1 MHRWSRDANQG
12 IYMFNTLHKSF
23 GRALA
28 ALLLLALAHSAHALP
43 LLTLTSTQTTV
54 SVSAGGSVGITGSII
69 NRTNTALDAT
79 DLFLNFGNFDPGALT
94 PQQTL
99 GLVPFSIPSFSFRD
113 NVALFTIDVA
123 AGALPGAQ
131 TLDVM
136 LLDLSGN
143 FSDVVSVSFL
153 VDQVVAVPEPATLAL
168 MLAGLA
174 GLTGMMR
181 CRTLSNHGGNHG

>member
-1 MHRWSRDANQG
+1 ML
-12 IYMFNTLHKSF
+12 NTLHKSF
-23 GRALA
+23 AGALA
-28 ALLLLALAHSAHALP
+28 ALILLALALAHNAHALP
-43 LLTLTSTQTTV
+43 LLTLTPTQTTMP
-54 SVSAGGSVGITGSII
+54 VSAGGSVQITGSII

-99 GLVPFSIPSFSFRD
+99 GLVLFSIPSFSFRD

-123 AGALPGAQ
+123 ANALPGAH

-136 LLDLSGN
+136 LQDLSGN
-143 FSDVVSVSFL
+143 FSDVVSFSFL
-153 VDQVVAVPEPATLAL
+153 VDQVVAVSEPPTLAI

-174 GLTGMMR
+174 GMTGMML
-181 CRTLSNHGGNHG
+181 CRTHSNHGGNHG